1 MKPIADLSDA
11 EVSELDDLLAM
22 VPAPYEALDVVAV
35 DGYLCGV
42 LAQPASVPPEAW
54 MPGLFDWNWGDGQ
67 DQALRA
73 DAPGWH
79 EAKHERVLTLVRRR
93 YEALNQAIF
102 EDRWFDPL
110 VMQPEGDDGRPLQGA
125 AAMEA
130 SLGPWVMG
138 FEHAQN
144 LFPQLAELPIQDVQ
158 DLMACLWRH
167 LPAKSEEEEAYAKAL
182 DQEHPLK
189 SLDAAIEDLVTNVVE
204 LIDLGRRE
212 LVAVQPRRRSEQ
224 KVGRNDP
231 CPCGSGR
238 KFKACHG
245 RTSET

>member
-1 MKPIADLSDA
+1 MKTAADLTDA
-11 EVSELDDLLAM
+11 EISELDDLLAM
-22 VPAPYEALDVVAV
+22 VPEPFESLDVAAV

-42 LAQPASVPPEAW
+42 LAQPTAIDAETW
-54 MPGLFDWNWGDGQ
+54 LPGLFDWNWGEAGV
-67 DQALRA
+67 
-73 DAPGWH
+73 APLTPSAAGWH
-79 EAKHERVLTLVRRR
+79 EAKHERALALIRRR
-93 YEALNQAIF
+93 YESLNRAIF
-102 EDRWFDPL
+102 EDRWFDPV
-110 VMQPEGDDGRPLQGA
+110 VMVAEDEQGRPLEGQ

-130 SLGPWVMG
+130 SIGPWVMG

-144 LFPQLAELPIQDVQ
+144 LFPQLAELPIQEVQ

-167 LPAKSEEEEAYAKAL
+167 LPAKSDEEVAYAKAL
-182 DQEHPLK
+182 DDEHPLK
-189 SLDAAIEDLVTNVVE
+189 NLDEAIEDLVANVVE

-212 LVAVQPRRRSEQ
+212 LVAVAPRRRDEP

-245 RTSET
+245 RDGR